1 VNNGQEILTYSNG
14 DNRRMAH
21 NVTTGSINYDAYNV
35 NHNANTLNQRQHE
48 GYRWLV
54 NLHQNSDNLY
64 YFEERDQGQTLT
76 YRLFVNGLPIF
87 GQTSYG
93 SVQIKQLPNKHARIG
108 MSQYSLRVPLPTDQ
122 KNQINI
128 EPMASAMA
136 DLESVGVSRND
147 IEQMA
152 IGYRWQLDPDNQ
164 IVTLDPGWYFEQ
176 NHVWRS
182 VTDQVKSEQG
192 GH

>member
-1 VNNGQEILTYSNG
+1 
-14 DNRRMAH
+14 
-21 NVTTGSINYDAYNV
+21 
-35 NHNANTLNQRQHE
+35 
-48 GYRWLV
+48 
-54 NLHQNSDNLY
+54 
-64 YFEERDQGQTLT
+64 
-76 YRLFVNGLPIF
+76 
-87 GQTSYG
+87 
-93 SVQIKQLPNKHARIG
+93 
-108 MSQYSLRVPLPTDQ
+108 
-122 KNQINI
+122 
-128 EPMASAMA
+128 MASAMA